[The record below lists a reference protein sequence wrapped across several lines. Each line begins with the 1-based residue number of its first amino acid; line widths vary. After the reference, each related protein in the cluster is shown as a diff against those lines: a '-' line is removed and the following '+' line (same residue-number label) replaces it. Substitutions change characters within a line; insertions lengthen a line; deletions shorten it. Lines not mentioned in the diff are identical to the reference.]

1 MLEKSIYHTK
11 LRQQFCSM
19 FGAIFGHL
27 SAVYQNQFEGED
39 EKAKVALYDPSG
51 HKCSIYE
58 NTSLEPPQKPNL

>member
-1 MLEKSIYHTK
+1 
-11 LRQQFCSM
+11 M

-58 NTSLEPPQKPNL
+58 NTSSEPEVLSSSEPNL